1 MKKLTSIEKQ
11 QRMKGNKKVVNRVV
25 RGWLAKNKVGIVHG
39 SRATNVQLPKNL
51 KRETIDWD
59 VFVKNPRK
67 RAMQLE
73 KVLDKKFG
81 GDFFHVKRGA
91 NVDLK
96 VNKIISNVD
105 YEGVVDF
112 AISNREVP
120 SIAKRGVRFATLK
133 DQVARARETIKNP
146 EAKFRIEKDL
156 SLIRRV
162 RKFEKRRGKKI

>member
-1 MKKLTSIEKQ
+1 MRKLSQIEKA
-11 QRMKGNKKVVNRVV
+11 QRMKNNKKVVNRVV

-39 SRATNVQLPKNL
+39 TRATNAQLPRKL
-51 KRETIDWD
+51 ERKTIDWD
-59 VFVKNPRK
+59 VFVKNPKK

-81 GDFFHVKRGA
+81 GDLFHVKKGS

-96 VNKIISNVD
+96 VHKILSNID

-120 SIAKRGVRFATLK
+120 SVAKRGVRFATLK
-133 DQVARARETIKNP
+133 DQVRIAKETIQKP
-146 EAKFRIEKDL
+146 EARFRIEKDL
-156 SLIRRV
+156 SLIRRA
-162 RKFEKRRGKKI
+162 RKFENKRGRRL